1 MKPGDVHRTKPESAV
16 LHPSGWVR
24 LDDQWDVTA
33 LPLVDVEVD
42 DAVVFARLT
51 YADALRAARVHGAEL
66 IHPEHVELLHEL
78 ARRGLAFEVPAYTGT
93 PRAEKTYEHS
103 LRHDAACLVELA
115 GRNWSP
121 TLGVPVA
128 NVGKHWVSG
137 APPGR
142 SWLMGWHV
150 PDVARY
156 GSSRRGPGFVQGRP
170 VLGSRG
176 PHSDDHH
183 DDGTTTMLVRRRGS
197 QTHDGRGLVGQ
208 GVSAVESAARA
219 AAAWLAGVLGVG
231 GQREKQ
237 DLGSI
242 EQKPARRTI
251 RRGSTG
257 RDVAAWQS
265 IVGVDPDAAFG
276 ASTEAAT
283 RAWQD
288 THGLVADGVVGRRSW
303 EAAGERFE
311 AAVWRAN
318 DPRAPACVAAL
329 RDANAAWPTRKKASD
344 GIMGDAAHQARPSD
358 HNLGNAVDV
367 THDPASGCDAGVIVD
382 LATRDPRVTYVIWDR
397 RIWSRAR
404 ADEGW
409 RPYAGSNPHTKHVHI
424 SVRTDARDDAS
435 PWPWAPVSAGP

>member
-33 LPLVDVEVD
+33 LPLVDVEID

-78 ARRGLAFEVPAYTGT
+78 ATRGAAFEVPAYTGT
-93 PRAEKTYEHS
+93 PRAEKTLEHS
-103 LRHDAACLVELA
+103 LRHDAACLAALA
-115 GRNWSP
+115 EMGGLAPSG
-121 TLGVPVA
+121 LGEPVA
-128 NVGKHWVSG
+128 NIGKHWVHG
-137 APPGR
+137 APAGR

-170 VLGSRG
+170 APGSRG
-176 PHSDDHH
+176 PHDDQHH

-197 QTHDGRGLVGQ
+197 QTRDSSSALGSAVG
-208 GVSAVESAARA
+208 AVESAARA
-219 AAAWLAGVLGVG
+219 AAAWLAGVLGG
-231 GQREKQ
+231 EERTMRQTIK
-237 DLGSI
+237 LGS
-242 EQKPARRTI
+242 
-251 RRGSTG
+251 RGV
-257 RDVAAWQS
+257 DVKAWQA
-265 IVGVDPDAAFG
+265 IVRMPEDGVFG
-276 ASTEAAT
+276 VGTENAT
-283 RAWQD
+283 RAWQEAR
-288 THGLVADGVVGRRSW
+288 GLVADGVVGRKSW
-303 EAAGERFE
+303 ELAGERY
-311 AAVWRAN
+311 AAPKTPSV

-435 PWPWAPVSAGP
+435 PWPWAPVSADR

>member
-16 LHPSGWVR
+16 LHTSGWVR

-51 YADALRAARVHGAEL
+51 YADALRAAKVHGAEL
-66 IHPEHVELLHEL
+66 IHPEHVELLHQL
-78 ARRGLAFEVPAYTGT
+78 AQLGAAIEVPAYTGT
-93 PRAEKTYEHS
+93 PTAEKTFEHS
-103 LRHDAACLVELA
+103 LRHDAACLAALA
-115 GRNWSP
+115 EMGGLAPSG
-121 TLGVPVA
+121 LGEPVA
-128 NVGKHWVSG
+128 NIGKHWVHG
-137 APPGR
+137 APAGR

-170 VLGSRG
+170 APGSRG
-176 PHSDDHH
+176 PHDDQHH
-183 DDGTTTMLVRRRGS
+183 DDGTTTMLVRRRGP
-197 QTHDGRGLVGQ
+197 QKGDGTGALRQ
-208 GVSAVESAARA
+208 GVSAIESAARA
-219 AAAWLAGVLGVG
+219 AAAWLAGVLGGG
-231 GQREKQ
+231 GQREEQ
-237 DLGSI
+237 DLGSKD
-242 EQKPARRTI
+242 EKPGRRTI
-251 RRGSTG
+251 RRGDVG

-344 GIMGDAAHQARPSD
+344 GIMGDARHQASKSD
-358 HNLGNAVDV
+358 HNAGNAVDV
-367 THDPASGCDAGVIVD
+367 SHDPASGCDAGK
-382 LATRDPRVTYVIWDR
+382 LAELAIHDPRVTYVIWDR
-397 RIWSRAR
+397 RIYSRAR
-404 ADEGW
+404 SSEGW
-409 RPYAGSNPHTKHVHI
+409 RPYSGANPHTKHVHI
-424 SVRTDARDDAS
+424 SVRDDARDDAS
-435 PWPWAPVSAGP
+435 PWPWAP